1 MRVEAGPKA
10 LINFAIDG
18 AGIAIAAAYHAI
30 CSKPPEDAPLWPVHR
45 RDGQL
50 PHPHRGG
57 RPRPSHGNVEAR
69 RELFGRQSPAR
80 RDKGASI
87 RSLAEKGLKA
97 MRDIA
102 SLVSLIVVT
111 VASLG
116 GALAPL
122 AALAEPLYC
131 SEPSGVITSSW
142 GRI

>member
-1 MRVEAGPKA
+1 MIR
-10 LINFAIDG
+10 
-18 AGIAIAAAYHAI
+18 IAITAAANDAI
-30 CSKPPEDAPLWPVHR
+30 ASALPEDAPLWPVHR

-57 RPRPSHGNVEAR
+57 RPRPPHGNVEAR
-69 RELFGRQSPAR
+69 RELFGRHSPAR

-102 SLVSLIVVT
+102 SLVSLIVVI
-111 VASLG
+111 VAALG

-122 AALAEPLYC
+122 AAFAEPLYC
-131 SEPSGVITSSW
+131 SERSGVITSSW